1 MSRRLRI
8 AALACA
14 FTIATC
20 STLLLAPAS
29 GAARSVRGFD
39 GSTITVG
46 GFGIASQFANV
57 PTGTQARIK
66 RFNDTNEIKGIQL
79 KYAEF
84 ADDKQDPA
92 TALSEA
98 RRLVTQVGTFAI
110 VGDVSGFNPPFLQQ
124 QHVPYF
130 GWAFDQT
137 YCSRKIDTSIY
148 GFGFDGCI
156 VPGDPVV
163 VPAGADRI
171 AQYLSKELG
180 KAHPTLTMFG
190 NDTAAGKQTL
200 KIQSTTVKRAGFDL
214 VATNNQMGI
223 PPVSDYTPVVQ
234 ALLTSDNGKA
244 PDVIWCVT
252 GVQCINVWNLLQPS
266 GFTGTYI
273 SSLYSDLLVKPMNG
287 TYVNIQTGNF
297 GDQSPGGT
305 KMKTDLDAY
314 QPGASAKL
322 DTAMFVGWASAD
334 MFIQALKTVAKKGKS
349 AITPEAVQNAAMHQS
364 WSLEGVA
371 GPTVYPRATTAS
383 YEYCGTSL
391 HSDGTKW
398 VTVVPYGCTKKQY
411 VLPKG

>member
-1 MSRRLRI
+1 MSRRLRF
-8 AALACA
+8 AALASA
-14 FTIATC
+14 FTVAAC
-20 STLLLAPAS
+20 STLLLAPTS
-29 GAARSVRGFD
+29 GAVPSVRGFD
-39 GSTITVG
+39 GSTITVA

-57 PTGTQARIK
+57 PIGTQARIK
-66 RFNDTNEIKGIQL
+66 RFNDSNELKGVKI

-110 VGDVSGFNPPFLQQ
+110 VGDVSGYNPPFFQQ

-130 GWAFDQT
+130 GWALDPT
-137 YCSRKIDTSIY
+137 YCSRKPDPTIY
-148 GFGFDGCI
+148 GFGYDGCI
-156 VPGDPVV
+156 VPDDPAV

-171 AQYLSKELG
+171 AQYLSKKLG

-190 NDTAAGKQTL
+190 NDTAAGHQTL
-200 KIQSTTVKRAGFDL
+200 KIQSTTVKGAGFDL

-223 PPVSDYTPVVQ
+223 PPVSDYTPIVQ
-234 ALLTSDNGKA
+234 SLLTSDNGKA
-244 PDVIWCVT
+244 PDVVWCVT

-266 GFTGTYI
+266 GFSGTYI
-273 SSLYSDLLVKPMNG
+273 SSLYSDVLVKPMAN
-287 TYVNIQTGNF
+287 TYVNIQTGNL
-297 GDQSPGGT
+297 GDPSTGVT
-305 KMKTDLDAY
+305 ELKHDVDAY

-349 AITPEAVQNAAMHQS
+349 AITPEAVQKAAMNQS

-391 HSDGTKW
+391 YSDGTKW